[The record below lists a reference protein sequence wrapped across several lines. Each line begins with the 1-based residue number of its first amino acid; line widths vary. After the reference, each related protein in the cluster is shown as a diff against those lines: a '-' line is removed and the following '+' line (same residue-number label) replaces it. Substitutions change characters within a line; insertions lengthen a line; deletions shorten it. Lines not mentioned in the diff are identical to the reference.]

1 MAFWEMKKSEA
12 KDEARS
18 RTIRQRS
25 KKGRDNEG
33 SATIKGHGRKC
44 DKKMA

>member
-1 MAFWEMKKSEA
+1 MKKSEA
-12 KDEARS
+12 EDEA
-18 RTIRQRS
+18 IRRHS
-25 KKGRDNEG
+25 KKGRENGG